1 MESKPG
7 LKNHE
12 IAQLV
17 SAITNELHRR
27 WQLPEMLRQVV
38 SGVVCDQ
45 LSIMNRMIDNPLR
58 HNPSDATAAPL
69 SPPQPTIQPRT
80 IGAAGTAGVGTS
92 PKYDKDQIA
101 KELSATASGAGYY
114 GNALFVAMDIP
125 VLTDEEKWVLCRW
138 LDGSQVAT
146 DSHRLQDI
154 AIKIRCDG

>member
-1 MESKPG
+1 MTTQPG

-58 HNPSDATAAPL
+58 PVQPL
-69 SPPQPTIQPRT
+69 CPPQPTNSTEDP
-80 IGAAGTAGVGTS
+80 GAAGTAGVGTS
-92 PKYDKDQIA
+92 PKYDKNQIA
-101 KELSATASGAGYY
+101 KELSATASGASYC
-114 GNALFVAMDIP
+114 GNALFVAIGIP
-125 VLTDEEKWVLCRW
+125 ILTDEERWVLCRW